1 VVERGFLA
9 EIDIG
14 RGEVIARYELPG
26 AVFPNDVVVDQ
37 DGSIY
42 VSDTSPNGKI
52 FRLEDGDV
60 EVWLTGEEVNRVN
73 GLFIHDGELLM
84 GSSGDGF
91 LKAVNLNDKS
101 VRNVVCLGA
110 GIIDGIR
117 VTAAGNYLVSHWEGQ
132 VYEITPSGEVVEVL
146 DVKDQNLNV
155 ADFEFLMDRN
165 LLLAPTYMGNRVAAY
180 TVRP

>member
-1 VVERGFLA
+1 VERGFLA
-9 EIDIG
+9 EMDIG
-14 RGEVIARYELPG
+14 RGEVTARYELPG
-26 AVFPNDVVVDQ
+26 AVFPNDVAVDQ
-37 DGSIY
+37 DGKIY
-42 VSDTSPNGKI
+42 VSDTAANGKI
-52 FRLEDGDV
+52 FRLEDGAV
-60 EVWLTGEEVNRVN
+60 EVAGEEVNRVN

-101 VRNVVCLGA
+101 IRNVVCLGA

-146 DVKDQNLNV
+146 DVMGEKLNV
-155 ADFEFLMDRN
+155 ADFEFLPDRN
-165 LLLAPTYMGNRVAAY
+165 MLLVPTYMGNRVSAY
-180 TVRP
+180 SVRL